1 MSYYRIKIEELKN
14 GETRYVPQKGYLFT
28 TRSFLQSRSN
38 IRWENMYCG
47 PFSSESLALE
57 KIEFDKIYEE
67 RKNGQEIITT
77 KFKII
82 D

>member
-14 GETRYVPQKGYLFT
+14 GETRYVPQKGYLVT

-38 IRWENMYCG
+38 IRWENLFCG
-47 PFSSESLALE
+47 SFSSESLALE

-67 RKNGQEIITT
+67 RKNGKEIVTT
-77 KFKII
+77 TFKII